1 MIFVKIPRTASTF
14 FESNFYNKD
23 INYEGRWHK
32 IISVGHSWLYPTKIK
47 GWLDWDN
54 PEQESGIYR
63 NVLTYGIP
71 ADEVIITIIRNPF
84 DLFLSY
90 YNYNWAW
97 CRKFHNLNETDFSL
111 SDFRKFVDI
120 YLDSD
125 IPFHAP
131 ALKQSLF
138 SQLKDKEGN
147 WAIDNNHTIF
157 LRFENLE
164 NDINEFCK
172 KTGLTIQNR
181 TPQAINSSGKKTTD
195 WYRAYTNEQVTKLSK
210 LWEADLHR
218 FKYSHPYN

>member
-14 FESNFYNKD
+14 FEYNFYNKI
-23 INYEGRWHK
+23 INYEGEHHR

-54 PEQESGIYR
+54 PDQEQGIFR

-71 ADEVIITIIRNPF
+71 PGERIVTIVRNPF

-97 CRKFHNLNETDFSL
+97 CRKYHNLDETNFTI

-120 YLDSD
+120 YIDTD
-125 IPFHAP
+125 IEFHAP
-131 ALKQSLF
+131 ALRKSLF
-138 SQLKDKEGN
+138 SQLKDINEN
-147 WAIDNNHTIF
+147 WVIDDSTIL
-157 LRFENLE
+157 LRFENL
-164 NDINEFCK
+164 NEDLGSFCK
-172 KTGLTIQNR
+172 KCGLSIENR
-181 TPQAINSSGKKTTD
+181 SEQAINSSGKKATD
-195 WYRAYTNEQVTKLSK
+195 WYRAYTNEQIKKLSNI
-210 LWEADLHR
+210 WEADLDK